1 MVLKADVDCLCE
13 AFKSRAQFGMVLK
26 ITKLLPFLTVDV
38 SYLTL
43 LFLFQPFFFFS
54 FLKISSCLVARK
66 IRSFRIS
73 ARNFFC
79 CY

>member
-13 AFKSRAQFGMVLK
+13 AFKSRAQFGVVLK

-43 LFLFQPFFFFS
+43 LCLFPPFFFLLF
-54 FLKISSCLVARK
+54 
-66 IRSFRIS
+66 
-73 ARNFFC
+73 
-79 CY
+79 